1 MEDLDLTALD
11 AAPAPD
17 TMFVRFLRTHP
28 SFGYF
33 VGQVGEVLE
42 KVGHDLIA
50 DGFAE
55 AAEKP
60 EPVAEEAVETPAVE
74 AAEPANETAAVAPD
88 PVTLVPAAEVS
99 APLTDEIR

>member
-1 MEDLDLTALD
+1 MEDLDLNALD

-42 KVGHDLIA
+42 KVGHELIA

-60 EPVAEEAVETPAVE
+60 EPVAEEV
-74 AAEPANETAAVAPD
+74 AEPANEVAVAPAEE
-88 PVTLVPAAEVS
+88 VTLVPAAEVS